1 MAGSIRYIKIAKID
15 KNGVD
20 LTTQLES
27 INTLI
32 LPSASKFVEYNIL
45 NKSRFNDYFLY
56 YVTPPN
62 RENIDNDITSS
73 LKYDFTGSMSTS
85 TVTTPLLTV
94 NALPIS
100 SSDSDNLG
108 FFNSTTNTY
117 NINTLPQKD
126 LTVQIQGNLTLS
138 GDFFDSV
145 SVGIYKLS
153 PTTTYYDDVILG
165 ELISQ
170 TFNAN
175 AGSTSINK
183 TFTIPKE
190 NINPGD
196 QLSIRTRKVSGGFLN
211 YNITF
216 GSGAKFKVSSTPA
229 TGTTK
234 QAIIEPYFT
243 TDFYKSE
250 YDVLQNNAIKG
261 IPNQLIQEIDYNSG
275 IIPTNIQAIIS
286 GSAVKADI
294 PQSYFEVNSVLNP
307 SYNRSIIQSSDFN
320 IFNPLARGTDFF
332 DSVNIGNFGQTPSV
346 SSLDVNIYEFEWGG
360 GTTPEILDYGAV
372 KMGRILQVSSPEQV
386 KTINPSDG
394 ISSNILATFAG
405 DSNLT
410 ARNYRQ
416 NVANNLTPTNTMS
429 IDLGGG
435 NDAYFWLTTQSIS
448 DYYQILNGNNPV
460 NSEISMYMYPNST
473 AGSNPTLPATTKIL
487 NTEWGVPTISNYA
500 LTSSNSTVY
509 GTIGNIGGADN
520 LILLNRNIHI
530 SKVTTD
536 SNGFY
541 QSGKNPI
548 KPNWATLGDQI
559 VADLQNGE
567 KWFVTLYNEFEF
579 PNGEGDYNTPLTSGS
594 LSPYNKGYTTRDA
607 EGNYPNPLANKG
619 VHEIIGAYDNFG
631 SNQFFLLLKNP
642 IPSPTKNI
650 GGGTSGNSLGMLI
663 WKARATD
670 KGEFVLVQD
679 SITGGVQAGAFTSK
693 YSPNYITENFESIT
707 KEYGSNQTG

>member
-126 LTVQIQGNLTLS
+126 LTVQIQGNLTIS

-190 NINPGD
+190 NINSGD
-196 QLSIRTRKVSGGFLN
+196 QLSIRTRKVSGGFLS

-275 IIPTNIQAIIS
+275 IIPTNIQSIIS
-286 GSAVKADI
+286 GSAIKADI

-307 SYNRSIIQSSDFN
+307 SYNRSIIQSGDFN

-332 DSVNIGNFGQTPSV
+332 DPVNIGNFGQTPSV
-346 SSLDVNIYEFEWGG
+346 SSLTTVIYEFEWGG
-360 GTTPEILDYGAV
+360 GTSPLILGSGAI
-372 KMGRILQVSSPEQV
+372 KMGRILEISSENQV
-386 KTINPSDG
+386 KTISPSDG
-394 ISSNILATFAG
+394 LELIS
-405 DSNLT
+405 
-410 ARNYRQ
+410 
-416 NVANNLTPTNTMS
+416 VPTNLLAS
-429 IDLGGG
+429 SASLYGINL
-435 NDAYFWLTTQSIS
+435 LTTQSRG
-448 DYYQILNGNNPV
+448 DYYQILNSNNPV
-460 NSEISMYMYPNST
+460 NSRINMFMYPNTT
-473 AGSNPTLPATTKIL
+473 AGSTPTLPSTTKIIT
-487 NTEWGVPTISNYA
+487 TEFGVPTKPTFMA
-500 LTSSNSTVY
+500 TSSNSADY
-509 GTIGNIGGADN
+509 GTWFGTNDYITLDRSVPLSRANSDYTVGNPILPQTGSGSTKGFIDIILDSINEENARWFITIYEN
-520 LILLNRNIHI
+520 LEVGFINTDLDPFNDGMLN
-530 SKVTTD
+530 KD
-536 SNGFY
+536 SNDNFLESLGSKGVFEILGIDYMTNSTQTRLFIDKKTGSTKILGQGAAGFFIWRARAA
-541 QSGKNPI
+541 GKN
-548 KPNWATLGDQI
+548 
-559 VADLQNGE
+559 
-567 KWFVTLYNEFEF
+567 
-579 PNGEGDYNTPLTSGS
+579 
-594 LSPYNKGYTTRDA
+594 
-607 EGNYPNPLANKG
+607 
-619 VHEIIGAYDNFG
+619 
-631 SNQFFLLLKNP
+631 
-642 IPSPTKNI
+642 
-650 GGGTSGNSLGMLI
+650 
-663 WKARATD
+663 
-670 KGEFVLVQD
+670 EFVIVRD
-679 SITGGVQAGAFTSK
+679 EVSGGVQAGAFTSAF
-693 YSPNYITENFESIT
+693 SPDYITENFEAIT